1 MLAPPQF
8 AFALPVPLHR
18 QACMPKLRAPPAS
31 YPLRPPGSGRR
42 ERWRQQICLM
52 IACGHWSCARAQSN
66 GYCSSVP
73 SLFPRLSCSSS
84 YAQSSECL
92 APFPHSVN
100 GPHQIMRAAVEETV
114 SEHRKDLLKG
124 EAAAKGSVAH
134 HGAPSSFLRARGDGA
149 AGSSLHLGRDGAG
162 TLSRAANV
170 RVQQGTDG
178 RTGEA
183 EQQRIRD
190 QGVDTSGEAFLIK
203 DEACF
208 VMARACELFAMDV
221 AKRRSWRAHVN
232 FEHGARM

>member
-1 MLAPPQF
+1 
-8 AFALPVPLHR
+8 
-18 QACMPKLRAPPAS
+18 
-31 YPLRPPGSGRR
+31 
-42 ERWRQQICLM
+42 
-52 IACGHWSCARAQSN
+52 
-66 GYCSSVP
+66 
-73 SLFPRLSCSSS
+73 
-84 YAQSSECL
+84 
-92 APFPHSVN
+92 
-100 GPHQIMRAAVEETV
+100 MRAAVEETV